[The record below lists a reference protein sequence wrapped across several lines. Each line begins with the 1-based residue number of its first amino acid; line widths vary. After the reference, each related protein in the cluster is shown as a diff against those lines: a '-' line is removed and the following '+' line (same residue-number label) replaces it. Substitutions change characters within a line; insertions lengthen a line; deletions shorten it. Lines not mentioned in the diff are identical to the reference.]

1 MLQILAVPT
10 LQKYV
15 SVVMKRTKR
24 SNLKKKKRKKKGE
37 GRGRGRK
44 PKLPSN

>member
-10 LQKYV
+10 LQKHV

-24 SNLKKKKRKKKGE
+24 SNLKKKKKKKRGGE
-37 GRGRGRK
+37 GEGGK
-44 PKLPSN
+44 TKVAL